1 MARTLGEEIRQEKPF
16 ASAEEEVFLNLVRT
30 AAWLDDLEARLLK
43 QHGLSRPL
51 YNVLRILRGA
61 GPDGHPCQEIG
72 ARMITRVPDVTRL
85 VDRLEARGL
94 AARVRGTEDRRVVRI
109 RLLDPGRALLASLDA
124 PVSALLVDAL
134 GHLGPR
140 KLAALNDLLC
150 EARRRAGG

>member
-1 MARTLGEEIRQEKPF
+1 
-16 ASAEEEVFLNLVRT
+16 
-30 AAWLDDLEARLLK
+30 
-43 QHGLSRPL
+43 
-51 YNVLRILRGA
+51 
-61 GPDGHPCQEIG
+61 
-72 ARMITRVPDVTRL
+72 MITRVPDVTRL

-134 GHLGPR
+134 GHLGPQ